1 MSYRLDKKFNPE
13 SLKDFEGNPRKH
25 TETTINKLEK
35 SFDKFGVIS
44 PVIALEKT
52 KEILAG
58 HARIRTAKK
67 TGLTEVPVIF
77 VDMPR
82 KDAMAYIIADNKI
95 QEDSLWDYPMLKDM
109 IAEID
114 DGSIDIE
121 VTGFDMK
128 AIETI
133 FNNVKTEL
141 EFIEGDNDSEG
152 KEPNEIK
159 EMSAQSNIKM
169 LQLYFSMMDYDKMQE
184 MCQELMPIYKIDNM
198 TDVIMKA
205 VENEHSSRT

>member
-1 MSYRLDKKFNPE
+1 MSYRLEQVNPE
-13 SLKDFEGNPRKH
+13 ILKEFEGNPRKH

-44 PVIALEKT
+44 PVVALSKT

-58 HARIRTAKK
+58 HARIKTAIK
-67 TGLTEVPVIF
+67 TGLKEVPVIF

-95 QEDSLWDYPMLKDM
+95 QEDSLWDYPALKDM

-114 DGSIDIE
+114 DGSFDIE

-141 EFIEGDNDSEG
+141 EFIEGNNDTELSDSDKV
-152 KEPNEIK
+152 KEI
-159 EMSAQSNIKM
+159 SGQSNIKM
-169 LQLYFSMMDYDKMQE
+169 LQLYFSMVDFDRISD
-184 MCQELMPIYKIDNM
+184 MCKDLMPKYKIDNL

-205 VENEHSSRT
+205 VENEHSRNA